1 MALFNQIS
9 TFGSF
14 RVKSTNASS
23 MTISDFLHF
32 AVYERPIIQEQNKKN
47 ASQDADSFGTNI
59 CVCYNSLNNNS
70 NPPLPTPINS
80 PMSYIK
86 RKGNL

>member
-1 MALFNQIS
+1 MYKLFQC
-9 TFGSF
+9 
-14 RVKSTNASS
+14 V
-23 MTISDFLHF
+23 
-32 AVYERPIIQEQNKKN
+32 KN

-59 CVCYNSLNNNS
+59 CVCYNSLNS
-70 NPPLPTPINS
+70 LTLPPPPTPINS

>member
-1 MALFNQIS
+1 MRRHLLVVS
-9 TFGSF
+9 E
-14 RVKSTNASS
+14 KK
-23 MTISDFLHF
+23 
-32 AVYERPIIQEQNKKN
+32 IIVKN

-59 CVCYNSLNNNS
+59 CVCYNSLNS
-70 NPPLPTPINS
+70 LTFPPPTPINS

>member
-1 MALFNQIS
+1 MMMLTVLTLIYAPMKIKFKVIV
-9 TFGSF
+9 
-14 RVKSTNASS
+14 RK
-23 MTISDFLHF
+23 
-32 AVYERPIIQEQNKKN
+32 IILKN

-59 CVCYNSLNNNS
+59 CVCYNSLNS
-70 NPPLPTPINS
+70 LTLPPTPIYS